1 MHEFELIVGL
11 TVKWKLDISTISYRE
26 HLEVIEISGD
36 L

>member
-11 TVKWKLDISTISYRE
+11 TVKWKLDISYRD